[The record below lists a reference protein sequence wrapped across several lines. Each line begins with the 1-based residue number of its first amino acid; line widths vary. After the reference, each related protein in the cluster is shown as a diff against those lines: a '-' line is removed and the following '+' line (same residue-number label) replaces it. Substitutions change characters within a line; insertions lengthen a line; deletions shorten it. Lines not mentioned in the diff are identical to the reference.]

1 MARPEQDSFVG
12 YSVVRLAHVLQRRFE
27 RALAKEQLSARQ
39 FGALSI
45 LAQSPATASA
55 EIARAVLITPQ
66 SMSALVAT
74 LEERGLIERDRT
86 SINGARA
93 EVRITQEGNAVL
105 RRAYAVVKREDD
117 RLAALIGRER
127 LTRLN
132 ADALHLLERVLAEER
147 KAPK

>member
-12 YSVVRLAHVLQRRFE
+12 YSVVRLAHILQRRFE
-27 RALAKEQLSARQ
+27 RALAKEELSARQ

-45 LAQSPATASA
+45 LAQSPAPASA

-66 SMSALVAT
+66 SMSALVGV
-74 LEERGLIERDRT
+74 LEERGLIERDHG
-86 SINGARA
+86 SLNGARA
-93 EVRITQEGNAVL
+93 EVRITRKGASVL
-105 RRAYAVVKREDD
+105 RRAYALVSREDD

-132 ADALHLLERVLAEER
+132 ADALALLERVREDER
-147 KAPK
+147 KA